1 MSRTVIDLDEELLST
16 AASLLGATSK
26 RATVHEALNQV
37 VARQLRRCHMERYL
51 GGQNPNLA
59 NPDLVNLELLG
70 QAWGGRNI

>member
-1 MSRTVIDLDEELLST
+1 MSRTVINLDEELLST
-16 AASLLGATSK
+16 AASLLGTTSK

-37 VARQLRRCHMERYL
+37 VVRQLLRRHMQRYP

-59 NPDLVNLELLG
+59 NPDLTNLELLG